1 MDMTGEYRI
10 PAPKQVV
17 WEALNDPETLK
28 ACIPGCE
35 TIEKQSDT
43 EMTATVKAK
52 VGPVSARF
60 KGKVTLSDI
69 DPPNSYRI
77 NGEGQGGPAG
87 FGKGGAN
94 VSLTE
99 EDGLT
104 VLRYQANAQVGGK
117 LAQIGARLVDGAAK
131 KIADEFFA
139 NFAAKVGGGAAAAE
153 AATAETPPAAAPEPA
168 PQVKIDAA
176 QEKPSK
182 TVSTATWVVGL
193 IVVVV
198 VLLLLFSVL

>member
-10 PAPKQVV
+10 AAPKQVV

-52 VGPVSARF
+52 VGPVSAKF

-77 NGEGQGGPAG
+77 SGEGQGGPAG

-139 NFAAKVGGGAAAAE
+139 NFAAKVGGGAAAAGAE
-153 AATAETPPAAAPEPA
+153 AAEAAPAAAPEPA

>member
-10 PAPKQVV
+10 AAPKQVV

-77 NGEGQGGPAG
+77 SGEGQGGPAG

-139 NFAAKVGGGAAAAE
+139 NFAAKVGGGAAAAGAE
-153 AATAETPPAAAPEPA
+153 AAEAAPAAAPEPA